1 MNSVKSQN
9 RMKYCKRTNK
19 DSTRPMFSNL
29 VVSHN
34 CCRSELFC
42 SASTNSHLISNFE
55 RLSGKFT
62 NISALKLY
70 RSGIFSS
77 VTSNLTAR
85 CWTPEYHN
93 KIDESTSVQIIY
105 LTNEAV
111 RIELNIL
118 PARTWRQHAVI
129 SLKPLDTILSPFA
142 IPVSSIDCIRASS
155 VHQDQRLRVKAVTI
169 VEFAR

>member
-1 MNSVKSQN
+1 
-9 RMKYCKRTNK
+9 
-19 DSTRPMFSNL
+19 MFSNL

-42 SASTNSHLISNFE
+42 SASTYSHLISEFQ
-55 RLSGKFT
+55 RHSGKFT

-70 RSGIFSS
+70 RSGIFS
-77 VTSNLTAR
+77 
-85 CWTPEYHN
+85 YHN

-111 RIELNIL
+111 RIELDIL

-142 IPVSSIDCIRASS
+142 ITVSSIDCIRARS